1 MIDKKKKYSA
11 VVMGGSA
18 GGIEAIG
25 QILSALPKDFC
36 LPVIAV
42 LHMHP
47 HSGNN
52 SIVETF
58 FANYKIPVREVD
70 DKDSILPGFIYLA
83 PPNYHV
89 LVEADRTFTLS
100 TEEKVNMSRPSID
113 VLFESAADVYG
124 AGTIGILLSGAS
136 HDGAKGMLK
145 IHLSGGLTVV
155 QSPESAE
162 ASVMPNA
169 AIAICPVDK
178 VLPLPEIG
186 PFVLQQAKN

>member
-1 MIDKKKKYSA
+1 MTDKKRKYSA

-18 GGIEAIG
+18 GGIEALS

-42 LHMHP
+42 LHLHP
-47 HSGNN
+47 HSANN

-58 FANYKIPVREVD
+58 FADLGIPVREVN
-70 DKDSILPGFIYLA
+70 DKEPVLPGFTYLA

-89 LVEADRTFTLS
+89 LVEANRTLTLS
-100 TEEKVNMSRPSID
+100 TEEKVNNSRPSID

-136 HDGAKGMLK
+136 HDGVRGLLK
-145 IHLSGGLTVV
+145 IQQGGGLTIV
-155 QSPESAE
+155 QSPETAL
-162 ASVMPNA
+162 ATIMPKA
-169 AIAICPVDK
+169 AIELCPGAK
-178 VLPLPEIG
+178 ILPLPEIG
-186 PFVLQQAKN
+186 PFVLQQSII